1 MAVNALMIA
10 NIFIFSAKIVIELSI
25 GVNKITNL
33 LEAFNLT
40 MMLFAFF
47 ISVTLK
53 SLTLVK
59 DYTLFDP
66 ASQSKFMSFQ
76 TIVDLKELHP
86 VFLGVASFFYPFRLF
101 QFLAHFKF
109 FKNVRIFINILY
121 RMTPGILVY
130 TIFIAILLL
139 GWA

>member
-1 MAVNALMIA
+1 MAVNALMLA

-66 ASQSKFMSFQ
+66 VSQSKFMSFQ
-76 TIVDLKELHP
+76 TIVDLKELQT

-101 QFLAHFKF
+101 QFLAHFKL
-109 FKNVRIFINILY
+109 FKNVRIFINIIY
-121 RMTPGILVY
+121 RMTPVILV
-130 TIFIAILLL
+130 
-139 GWA
+139 